1 MCLLAH
7 IVTACHWGTLVTVGT
22 VRSYTRTTGGDGSC
36 AWDGPVGTV
45 FVPCSPERRESEG
58 LGDRG
63 GQSRGVFT
71 ECAGVFCVRTAG
83 SSPRGGEAGRLDA
96 GRSSAGIRVWCR
108 QMDRCLYIRACLA
121 PKVLPEFACPFLSS
135 TVRPARPSALP
146 EPSLCS
152 HQGSASVAPV
162 CSCGASR
169 GGLTPVGE
177 APAVASSSSSR
188 GCGTGMGS
196 FPAGDGWH
204 SARWEEQ
211 SGRAVV
217 LRES

>member
-1 MCLLAH
+1 MPGTALWGLCSFPAALSVASLRAW
-7 IVTACHWGTLVTVGT
+7 VTEADRAEESSLN
-22 VRSYTRTTGGDGSC
+22 VRASSVC
-36 AWDGPVGTV
+36 VQPALH
-45 FVPCSPERRESEG
+45 RE
-58 LGDRG
+58 D
-63 GQSRGVFT
+63 
-71 ECAGVFCVRTAG
+71 
-83 SSPRGGEAGRLDA
+83 GEAGRLDA

-204 SARWEEQ
+204 SARWQEQ